1 MGGIAWEV
9 RGAVSGPLR
18 SIEQGITIDGEYE
31 RLAEQEASGIEYAA
45 PEEQGRGAIVEG
57 EDLPPAA
64 GLPD

>member
-1 MGGIAWEV
+1 MGGIAYHV
-9 RGAVSGPLR
+9 CGAVSGPLR
-18 SIEQGITIDGEYE
+18 IEQGITIDGEYE

>member
-1 MGGIAWEV
+1 MGGIAYQV
-9 RGAVSGPLR
+9 CGAVSGPLR
-18 SIEQGITIDGEYE
+18 IEQGITIDGEYE

-57 EDLPPAA
+57 ENLLPPT

>member
-1 MGGIAWEV
+1 MGGIAYEV
-9 RGAVSGPLR
+9 CGAVSGPLR
-18 SIEQGITIDGEYE
+18 IEQGITIDGEYE

-57 EDLPPAA
+57 EDLLPPA

>member
-1 MGGIAWEV
+1 MGGIAYHV
-9 RGAVSGPLR
+9 HGATSGPLR

-57 EDLPPAA
+57 ENLLPPA

>member
-1 MGGIAWEV
+1 MGGIAYHV
-9 RGAVSGPLR
+9 CGAVSGPLR
-18 SIEQGITIDGEYE
+18 IEQGITIDGEYE

-57 EDLPPAA
+57 ENLLPPA

>member
-1 MGGIAWEV
+1 MGGIAYHV
-9 RGAVSGPLR
+9 YGAAPGPLR
-18 SIEQGITIDGEYE
+18 IEQGITIDGEYE

-57 EDLPPAA
+57 EDLLPPA